1 MTHPLPGRRPCCCE
15 GRRSTA
21 WPTELHHDRAVATTG
36 VRPPTTPEPRNLV
49 FWGTAD
55 PAYLMPA
62 ATWAGIFGTPNVPF
76 ISPRTTTAFLGD
88 TDLTVATWANQRT
101 ANRDT

>member
-1 MTHPLPGRRPCCCE
+1 
-15 GRRSTA
+15 
-21 WPTELHHDRAVATTG
+21 